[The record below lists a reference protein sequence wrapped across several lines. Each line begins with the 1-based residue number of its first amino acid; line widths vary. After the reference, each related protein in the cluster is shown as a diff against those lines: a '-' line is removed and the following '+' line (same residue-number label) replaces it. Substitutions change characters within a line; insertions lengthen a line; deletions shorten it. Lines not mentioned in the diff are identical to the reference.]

1 MTELVDFITDLLTGA
16 QVVALSLAV
25 GGIVWG
31 LLVLRPWRCRSDAS
45 AGVRPCLG
53 LVLAGA
59 FALALAQTV
68 ELALRAWILAEALG
82 RSPFPSLLHTP
93 LFQAGLARAFGAGAL
108 GAAAAWLR
116 RRPVSRRRW
125 AAAACLATVVLAN
138 GAWLVHAVGRLD
150 GRGQLMAMT
159 ALHELGAVAWAGGIA
174 QLVALWR
181 YKRRRPELEV
191 LWSVALRRFSS
202 VAVAAVALIIASGG
216 GLVWSY
222 VGTWRALVGTGYGA
236 LVVTKVVLLAAAL
249 GMAATNFRAARRE
262 ACAELQA
269 RVPPLVEAEAAL
281 LLVLLFAAAALA
293 SQPPA
298 VDTVTEAATWS
309 EVVEV
314 FTPKP
319 PRMTS
324 PTHDSVV
331 ETRPDPLA
339 PPSQEPTLGDAWSE
353 FNHNVA
359 GLFVIGMAVIALA
372 DWTHPNRWT
381 RHWPLGL
388 VVLAAFLLF
397 RNDPESWP
405 LGPVP
410 LRESLVDAD
419 VLQHRLGALLAGT
432 IGLVEWRARAPRS
445 EGSRLPY
452 LFPILALGGGILLL
466 MHSHSAFQVKSEFLI
481 QISHTAMGVLAV
493 FVGCA
498 RWLELRLGP
507 PAGRLAGLGG
517 ATAMLLIGAILTSY
531 RETQPSTAPPS
542 VHQRPV
548 RAPAR
553 SERYSPV
560 ERSRSATRTSHQHG
574 FATYPDV
581 RDAEHGLARAQ
592 TLDVDARSQVF
603 TSAAALALS
612 TGDLARPSP

>member
-16 QVVALSLAV
+16 QVISLSLAV

-93 LFQAGLARAFGAGAL
+93 LFQAGLARVFGAGAL
-108 GAAAAWLR
+108 R
-116 RRPVSRRRW
+116 RCSR
-125 AAAACLATVVLAN
+125 
-138 GAWLVHAVGRLD
+138 
-150 GRGQLMAMT
+150 
-159 ALHELGAVAWAGGIA
+159 
-174 QLVALWR
+174 
-181 YKRRRPELEV
+181 
-191 LWSVALRRFSS
+191 
-202 VAVAAVALIIASGG
+202 VAVAAVALVVAGGG
-216 GLVWSY
+216 GLVWSC
-222 VGTWRALVGTGYGA
+222 VGPWRAVVGPGYGA

-249 GMAATNFRAARRE
+249 GMAAPTSRAARRE

-314 FTPKP
+314 FTPRP

-324 PTHDSVV
+324 PTHDTVV
-331 ETRPDPLA
+331 ATRRDPLA
-339 PPSQEPTLGDAWSE
+339 PPSQEPTLADAWSE

-359 GLFVIGMAVIALA
+359 GLFLIGMAVIALA

-388 VVLAAFLLF
+388 VVLAVFLLF

-466 MHSHSAFQVKSEFLI
+466 MHSHSAFQVKGEFLI
-481 QISHTAMGVLAV
+481 QI
-493 FVGCA
+493 
-498 RWLELRLGP
+498 
-507 PAGRLAGLGG
+507 
-517 ATAMLLIGAILTSY
+517 
-531 RETQPSTAPPS
+531 
-542 VHQRPV
+542 
-548 RAPAR
+548 
-553 SERYSPV
+553 
-560 ERSRSATRTSHQHG
+560 
-574 FATYPDV
+574 
-581 RDAEHGLARAQ
+581 
-592 TLDVDARSQVF
+592 
-603 TSAAALALS
+603 
-612 TGDLARPSP
+612 